1 MARRAPRWKSSRR
14 PLALLRTLAKGDGA
28 ARPASNMWSIRPFH
42 SSSDSRLTH
51 RVGTRP
57 ARLPPLHVKFY
68 SVATGVDPEESGA
81 GIERQITQAITRQ
94 RAQRNSVK

>member
-14 PLALLRTLAKGDGA
+14 PLALLKTLAKGDGA
-28 ARPASNMWSIRPFH
+28 ARPASNTALSFFVRF
-42 SSSDSRLTH
+42 SSHTPSGNPT
-51 RVGTRP
+51 GAFATF
-57 ARLPPLHVKFY
+57 AREFY